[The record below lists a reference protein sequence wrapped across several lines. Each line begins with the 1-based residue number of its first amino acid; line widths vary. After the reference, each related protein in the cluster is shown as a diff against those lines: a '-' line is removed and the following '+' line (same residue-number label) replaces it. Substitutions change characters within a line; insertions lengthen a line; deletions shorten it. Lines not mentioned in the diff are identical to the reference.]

1 MKFALV
7 LALAGLC
14 AAAPA
19 ATTKPS
25 DGVGS
30 RLPVPAHI
38 VACLLDAG
46 CRDGVPRRVEARG
59 DGESSDDGDDGD
71 GEDDKEAVSVIW
83 RSFTPVQLGTAT
95 AAPRAIRARGD
106 GDSSD
111 SSDDEGGEDHKEAVS
126 VIWRTFTPVQL
137 GTATAAPLAARSFTP
152 VQLGTATAV
161 PLAIRS
167 RDGDSSDSS
176 DSSDDEDGEDHKEAV
191 SIIWR
196 TFTPV
201 QLGTATAAPLA
212 VRSRDGDSSD
222 SSDDEDGGDHREAVS
237 IIWRTFTPVQLG
249 TATAAPLAVR
259 FLDNEESSDS
269 SDDED
274 PIATFTIGHQAVK
287 STATSTPPAP
297 TGSPSSEDKTN
308 ASLDADSKDFMA
320 PSTYSRLAREQTAP
334 YPYEQVFAD
343 QNATAIH
350 QPIVSR
356 RTDTYDAEVCAGH
369 CNVHRACKSF
379 GIFIERQASC
389 SNCTRPSSTEVNMCE
404 LYNTPLDR
412 DIITATDT
420 QNQTL
425 TRAIRASNGY
435 NKLRE
440 THTVT
445 ATRTL
450 TITVRSHLHHPRT
463 IDPLP
468 PLTATRQSLKST
480 TTLTAIRPTST
491 ATTTKYRTR
500 IINRPT
506 PTPKPHTPDT
516 LTVTLPG
523 VTTTTKTKTRTR
535 YNTSTTMTHKN
546 PWPLTWGYP

>member
-111 SSDDEGGEDHKEAVS
+111 SSDSSDDEGGEDHKEAVS

-176 DSSDDEDGEDHKEAV
+176 DDEY
-191 SIIWR
+191 
-196 TFTPV
+196 
-201 QLGTATAAPLA
+201 
-212 VRSRDGDSSD
+212 
-222 SSDDEDGGDHREAVS
+222 GGDHREAVS